1 MYKKRQ
7 MDNLERMADNY
18 LLYNDETDVT
28 EAPEN
33 DLENLDQLIVEEVE
47 RQLTS
52 DRVDS
57 TLQSVKDEL

>member
-1 MYKKRQ
+1 

-18 LLYNDETDVT
+18 LLYDDETDVI
-28 EAPEN
+28 EPPEI

-57 TLQSVKDEL
+57 TLKSVKDEL

>member
-1 MYKKRQ
+1 

-18 LLYNDETDVT
+18 LLYNDETDVI
-28 EAPEN
+28 EEPEI

>member
-1 MYKKRQ
+1 

>member
-18 LLYNDETDVT
+18 LLYNDETVVT

>member
-1 MYKKRQ
+1 
-7 MDNLERMADNY
+7 MADNY
-18 LLYNDETDVT
+18 LLYNDETVVT